1 MIGIFFHVIAQFSGD
16 LTSEDRTEGT
26 VSVADIHFDTA
37 LLSRIDGF
45 AQLL

>member
-1 MIGIFFHVIAQFSGD
+1 MVGILFHVIAQFSGD
-16 LTSEDRTEGT
+16 LASKDRTEGT
-26 VSVADIHFDTA
+26 VGVADIHFNTA

>member
-26 VSVADIHFDTA
+26 VGVADIHFDTA

>member
-1 MIGIFFHVIAQFSGD
+1 MVGILFHIIAQFSGD

-26 VSVADIHFDTA
+26 VGVADIHFNAA
-37 LLSRIDGF
+37 LLSRINSF